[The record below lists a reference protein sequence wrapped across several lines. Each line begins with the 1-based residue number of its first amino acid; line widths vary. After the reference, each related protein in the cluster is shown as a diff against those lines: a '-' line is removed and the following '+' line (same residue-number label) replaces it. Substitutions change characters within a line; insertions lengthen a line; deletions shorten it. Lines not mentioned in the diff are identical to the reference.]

1 MKKRFVMAC
10 SLCAAF
16 MLTAW
21 ITRANAPADKEKEDP
36 KIITQQT
43 AEEYRIREHATV
55 FQTMHFVRCGHP
67 VERRIQVP
75 GQLAGKGFDAVRDYY
90 DLWEIKSMT
99 EETVAMERY
108 IDLFCPL
115 HKVVYLDRTGQVVLA
130 ENRYGDGMAILKVL
144 DGRITD
150 DEMRNQLIAGIG
162 FDSEEEAVQWLKEK
176 GILP

>member
-16 MLTAW
+16 VLTAW

-36 KIITQQT
+36 MIITQQT
-43 AEEYRIREHATV
+43 AEEYRIREHAAV

-130 ENRYGDGMAILKVL
+130 ENRYGDGMAILKIY
-144 DGRITD
+144 DATFP
-150 DEMRNQLIAGIG
+150 DEETKNLLLAGQG
-162 FDSEEEAVQWLKEK
+162 FDSEEMAEIWLREK
-176 GILP
+176 QVLN